1 LGLVVRMMGEVEVV
15 DIAILLLAAGASS
28 RMRGADKLLE
38 EIDGM
43 ALLRR
48 QALVAL
54 ASGCSVWV
62 ALPLDRPARL
72 AALEGLDLSVVE
84 VAEAREGMAAS
95 IRAGVA
101 ALPSAMR
108 AVVVLPA
115 DMPEI
120 TAQDLVAVMGRFDG
134 RSLVQGTGGAGDA
147 GHPVLFPARLFPD
160 LCALQGDQG
169 ARAVLRDQPVI
180 RVALPDRH
188 ALTDLD
194 TPEDW
199 AAWRAAQTPR

>member
-1 LGLVVRMMGEVEVV
+1 ME

-28 RMRGADKLLE
+28 RMRGGDKLLE
-38 EIDGM
+38 GIDGV

-48 QALVAL
+48 QALMAL
-54 ASGCSVWV
+54 SSGYPVWV

-72 AALEGLDLSVVE
+72 AALEGLDLSFVT

-95 IRAGVA
+95 IRAGIA
-101 ALPSAMR
+101 ALPPAMR
-108 AVVVLPA
+108 AVVVVPA

-120 TAQDLVAVMGRFDG
+120 TAQDLVAVIAGFDG
-134 RSLVQGTGGAGDA
+134 QSLVQGCSAAGDP
-147 GHPVLFPARLFPD
+147 GHPVLFPSRVFAD
-160 LCALQGDQG
+160 LLALRGDRG
-169 ARAVLRDQPVI
+169 ARSVVQAQHVIPV
-180 RVALPDRH
+180 VLPDRH

-199 AAWRAAQTPR
+199 AAWRAARAGR